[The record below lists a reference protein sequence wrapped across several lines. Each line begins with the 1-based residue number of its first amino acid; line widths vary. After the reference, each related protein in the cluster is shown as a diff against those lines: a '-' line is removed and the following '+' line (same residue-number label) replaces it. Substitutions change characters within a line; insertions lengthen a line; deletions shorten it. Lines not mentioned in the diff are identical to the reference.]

1 MKSLTEFAKQP
12 QLIEMVLDSDDIIAE
27 YGEPIV
33 FYMKDYVGINTYFDF
48 FRAQS
53 DKGGQIDTLLRMI
66 VLNEKGEPALDA
78 DKALPVDIAVAV
90 LAKVNENMGKS
101 KTKPLMNET
110 GNPQS

>member
-12 QLIEMVLDSDDIIAE
+12 QLIEIVIDNEDIVKE

-33 FYMKDYVGINTYFDF
+33 FYMKDYVDINTYFEF

-53 DKGGQIDTLLRMI
+53 QKGGEIDSLLRMI
-66 VLNEKGEPALDA
+66 VLNEKGEPALEQG
-78 DKALPVDIAVAV
+78 KTLPVDIAVSV
-90 LAKVNENMGKS
+90 LGKVNENLGKS

-110 GNPQS
+110 GGPQS